1 MQCTNV
7 GVYGKLSTALWSGP
21 RFSLLTLTIKTT
33 TKSWILFKDLHSTFH
48 SFIHSY
54 RRRRFQNSLIP
65 NTWIWNQ
72 TVVWGSLDRVPAW
85 LWEVFQ
91 KQVRWGTWLG
101 KLTHSKGGAG
111 RRLNGQQ
118 PVHTISRH
126 SSSSLDGQYTGWWI
140 GKSASFSNIYCA
152 PRKYIWARLVLNL
165 LCSQGIYFFLFIWD
179 ISSAW

>member
-1 MQCTNV
+1 M
-7 GVYGKLSTALWSGP
+7 G
-21 RFSLLTLTIKTT
+21 
-33 TKSWILFKDLHSTFH
+33 
-48 SFIHSY
+48 
-54 RRRRFQNSLIP
+54 
-65 NTWIWNQ
+65 
-72 TVVWGSLDRVPAW
+72 WGTLDRVPAW

-126 SSSSLDGQYTGWWI
+126 SSSLDGQYTGWWI

-165 LCSQGIYFFLFIWD
+165 LCSQGIYFFLFLERYIKRV
-179 ISSAW
+179 ISSLMHSHIDGVMMPLIDCTAVRRCQEDWSICVLEIALWQAGGFLTITIICFIAKVQLWWNVTWDGGNLCE